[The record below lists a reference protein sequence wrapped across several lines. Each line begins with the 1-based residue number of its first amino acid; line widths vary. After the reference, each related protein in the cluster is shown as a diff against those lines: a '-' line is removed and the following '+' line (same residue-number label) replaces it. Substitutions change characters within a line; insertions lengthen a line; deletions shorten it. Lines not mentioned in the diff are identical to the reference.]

1 MGFFADII
9 RDSRREGGEAY
20 PLGAPLSRGGGE
32 LATESPGM
40 AEVEWVESAESRGG
54 ETGTVR
60 LREEGGGRP
69 VSAGQRPG
77 QDGAVTRQ
85 VVGPSSSE
93 HTPVTGIPEATAQ
106 GVTLPNP
113 VKREQAGCAS
123 DRSAR
128 GDFSVV
134 KMEPFHDGGSS
145 DVPRVVSVG
154 ARDSSVRESPSGY
167 AALQTGNVSVE
178 TRGRRQTGETRAGS
192 TTPPD
197 DHAGEMQEE
206 PFSPGSGEPEA
217 GAPRQGAEPARQVPP
232 VSRNARL
239 AASQGDHILPTDGV
253 RAEAAGLAGEP
264 SWPADDAPRS
274 VVSPVRVLSGDEMGS
289 DPLPGATQVT
299 TPLSRS
305 RIPAREERF
314 PRATEQQLPA
324 LPQGGEERGTPG
336 CSLSPPEPRVRIG
349 SIEVVVV
356 APAPGERLS
365 RSEQTSRPD
374 LASRHYLRNF

>member
-9 RDSRREGGEAY
+9 RDSRREGGGTY
-20 PLGAPLSRGGGE
+20 PLDVPLSRGGGE
-32 LATESPGM
+32 LATETHGM
-40 AEVEWVESAESRGG
+40 EETGGVEPFESRGS
-54 ETGTVR
+54 EATIVR

-69 VSAGQRPG
+69 LSAGQRPV
-77 QDGAVTRQ
+77 QSGAVTRQ
-85 VVGPSSSE
+85 VVGPSPSE

-128 GDFSVV
+128 GDFRVEQ
-134 KMEPFHDGGSS
+134 MESFHDGGSS
-145 DVPRVVSVG
+145 DVPQAVSVG
-154 ARDSSVRESPSGY
+154 ACDLSVRESSSGY
-167 AALQTGNVSVE
+167 AALRTGNVSVE
-178 TRGRRQTGETRAGS
+178 TRGRRQAGETRAGS

-197 DHAGEMQEE
+197 DHTGEMQEE
-206 PFSPGSGEPEA
+206 PFSPGSGEQEA
-217 GAPRQGAEPARQVPP
+217 GAPRQGADPARQVPQ

-239 AASQGDHILPTDGV
+239 AANQADRTLPTDGV
-253 RAEAAGLAGEP
+253 TAETGRLAGEP

-274 VVSPVRVLSGDEMGS
+274 VVSPVREPSGDEMGR
-289 DPLPGATQVT
+289 DPLPDE
-299 TPLSRS
+299 PLVPPSLS
-305 RIPAREERF
+305 PPRIPAREERF
-314 PRATEQQLPA
+314 PRATERQLPA
-324 LPQGGEERGTPG
+324 LPKGGDEGKTPDRPTA
-336 CSLSPPEPRVRIG
+336 PPEPRVRIG